1 MDLYKQ
7 TVERLAVV
15 LDTFL
20 SSNANSIASS
30 SGMFVNT
37 MGWVDGQGYE
47 LLLHAIEGECGDD
60 GWTSY
65 DRSVPAERSCLG

>member
-7 TVERLAVV
+7 AVERLAVV

-47 LLLHAIEGECGDD
+47 LLLLSLIHI
-60 GWTSY
+60 
-65 DRSVPAERSCLG
+65 